1 MSSPETVSL
10 QIPYAA
16 NEKQFLFLAVQA
28 AVRTFRSINPR
39 CADDP
44 LYLSSPSFIRS
55 LFPVTDA
62 RPASHTQKPSIGLT
76 QVHSSPSSTRAHESH
91 DNPSRYATCSCFSSE
106 T

>member
-39 CADDP
+39 YPDDP
-44 LYLSSPSFIRS
+44 LYLSSSTSSDP
-55 LFPVTDA
+55 
-62 RPASHTQKPSIGLT
+62 
-76 QVHSSPSSTRAHESH
+76 SSPSRTDDPQAIHKSH
-91 DNPSRYATCSCFSSE
+91 V
-106 T
+106 